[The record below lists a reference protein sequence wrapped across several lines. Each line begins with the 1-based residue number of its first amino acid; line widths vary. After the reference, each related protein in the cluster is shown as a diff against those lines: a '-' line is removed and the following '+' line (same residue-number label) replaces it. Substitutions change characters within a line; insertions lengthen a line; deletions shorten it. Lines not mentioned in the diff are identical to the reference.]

1 MRERRA
7 TGQLAAMDRE
17 RFQDL
22 VEQALL
28 ALPEQF
34 REKLS
39 NIDVQVEDYPSP
51 DDLRAARA
59 ERGQTLLGLY
69 RGVPLTRRGLGYNM
83 VPPDRIIIFQRPIE
97 RASRGDEEIVE
108 RVGHVVRHEIA
119 HHFGIDDESLRRM
132 GAY

>member
-1 MRERRA
+1 
-7 TGQLAAMDRE
+7 MDRE

-51 DDLRAARA
+51 DDLRVSRA
-59 ERGQTLLGLY
+59 GRGQTLLGLY

-97 RASRGDEEIVE
+97 RVSRGDEEIVE

-119 HHFGIDDESLRRM
+119 LHFGIDDESLRRM

>member
-1 MRERRA
+1 
-7 TGQLAAMDRE
+7 MDRE
-17 RFQDL
+17 RFQEL

-34 REKLS
+34 SEKLS

-51 DDLRAARA
+51 DDLRAAGA
-59 ERGQTLLGLY
+59 GQGQTLLGLY
-69 RGVPLTRRGLGYNM
+69 RGIPLTRRGLGYNM

-97 RASRGDEEIVE
+97 RVSRSDEEIVE